1 MIQPENIL
9 LDDNLNMKLSDFG
22 FATII
27 SNDYEL
33 TGSGT
38 LMCD

>member
-1 MIQPENIL
+1 MVQPENIL

-33 TGSGT
+33 TGIGT
-38 LMCD
+38 LTCD